1 MKYASVISLILHISS
16 NREICNYNENF
27 KAVASIFYCGL
38 VVCPV
43 SPNET
48 GPSSLRNGSQPY
60 EIPLA
65 TADCLARMKAGKES
79 SKTKN
84 ATYTSLPDKPLK

>member
-1 MKYASVISLILHISS
+1 LARLHFSFNLIPSADILRAKSG
-16 NREICNYNENF
+16 C
-27 KAVASIFYCGL
+27 YCGL

-65 TADCLARMKAGKES
+65 TADCLARMNAGNES
-79 SKTKN
+79 SKTKK
-84 ATYTSLPDKPLK
+84 AKYTSVPDKPLK